1 MKTIV
6 VYYSRTGSN
15 KYLAEKIA
23 QSLKCDIEEIVPY
36 FRPFFF
42 VAISS
47 LLKKSLFIKPLSHNL
62 EEYDRIV
69 LCGPVFMG
77 SFISPLRGFIRKYKN
92 NIKQLYF
99 ACCCA
104 SSDETKND
112 KFGHGSV
119 FNMAK
124 EILKEKLV
132 LCEAF
137 PIPLVVP
144 EDKQKDS
151 DLIMKTRL
159 SDSNFTGEIQN
170 RFESFIKRLTDS
182 NLV

>member
-23 QSLKCDIEEIVPY
+23 RSLNCDIERIVPL

-47 LLKKSLFIKPLSHNL
+47 LLKKSLHIKAIKHNI
-62 EEYDRIV
+62 EEYDKII
-69 LCGPVFMG
+69 LCGPVLMG
-77 SFISPLRGFIRKYKN
+77 TLISPLRGFIRKYEK

-104 SSDETKND
+104 SSDSTKDD
-112 KFGHGSV
+112 KFGHGLV
-119 FNMAK
+119 FKEAK

-132 LCEAF
+132 FCEAF

-159 SDSNFTGEIQN
+159 SDSNFTGEIQK
-170 RFESFIKRLTDS
+170 RFDSFIQK
-182 NLV
+182 VAE

>member
-23 QSLKCDIEEIVPY
+23 QSLNCDIEEIVPH
-36 FRPFFF
+36 FNLFFF
-42 VAISS
+42 VAVSS
-47 LLKKSLFIKPLSHNL
+47 LLKKSPGIKTLRHNL
-62 EEYDRIV
+62 PEYDKIV

-77 SFISPLRGFIRKYKN
+77 TFISPLRGFIRKYEH

-104 SSDETKND
+104 SSDATKDD

-119 FNMAK
+119 FKMAK
-124 EILKEKLV
+124 DILKEKLV
-132 LCEAF
+132 FCEAF

-159 SDSNFTGEIQN
+159 SDSNFNGEIQK
-170 RFESFIKRLTDS
+170 RFENFIQKLAE
-182 NLV
+182 

>member
-15 KYLAEKIA
+15 EYLAEKIA
-23 QSLKCDIEEIVPY
+23 QSLNCDIEEIVPH
-36 FRPFFF
+36 FNLFFF
-42 VAISS
+42 VAVSS
-47 LLKKSLFIKPLSHNL
+47 LLKKSSGIKTLRHNL
-62 EEYDRIV
+62 SEYDSIV

-77 SFISPLRGFIRKYKN
+77 TFISPLRGFIRKYEK
-92 NIKQLYF
+92 NIKKLYF

-104 SSDETKND
+104 SSDTAKDD

-119 FNMAK
+119 FKMAK
-124 EILKEKLV
+124 DILNEKLV
-132 LCEAF
+132 FCEAF
-137 PIPLVVP
+137 PIPLVVH

-159 SDSNFTGEIQN
+159 SDSNFNGEIQ
-170 RFESFIKRLTDS
+170 KRLE
-182 NLV
+182 NFIQKLAE